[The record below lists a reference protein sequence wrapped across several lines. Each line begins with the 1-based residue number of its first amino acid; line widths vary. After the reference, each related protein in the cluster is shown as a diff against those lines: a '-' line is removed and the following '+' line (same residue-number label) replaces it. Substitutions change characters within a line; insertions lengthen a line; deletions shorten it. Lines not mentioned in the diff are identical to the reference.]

1 LLLPQAESPQETL
14 QFRVLHVIPK
24 MRRFLPILVL
34 VCLAWLTVVAAA
46 QNPPTTSPQST
57 VPPAAK
63 SGDQQALADDKKA
76 RAIVQQAIQAL
87 GGQQYINMRSRET
100 KGRGFSFHHGR
111 PSGTGVI
118 FWNFLEF
125 SDKGAPDKGAPD
137 KERTEYTPERDIA
150 RVYVGNKAWEI
161 TYKGPKLL
169 DQKDLDDYLRLRHF
183 SLDTILRTW
192 INDPGVILLYQGNA
206 IAAQHEAY
214 KITLINAK
222 DEAVDLFFDT
232 ESHLPVK
239 KSFEWRDPV
248 DRQKNLEEEIYENYR
263 DAGGVQVAY
272 VTTRYFNGDM
282 AAERFLNGATLNENL
297 DESMFDPNS
306 GYNPNK
312 PAKKK

>member
-1 LLLPQAESPQETL
+1 LLPQAESPQETL

-125 SDKGAPDKGAPD
+125 SDKGATSPASTSATRPGRSPTKAP
-137 KERTEYTPERDIA
+137 
-150 RVYVGNKAWEI
+150 N
-161 TYKGPKLL
+161 
-169 DQKDLDDYLRLRHF
+169 F
-183 SLDTILRTW
+183 STRKTSTTTCASSIFRSTRFCAPGSTI
-192 INDPGVILLYQGNA
+192 
-206 IAAQHEAY
+206 
-214 KITLINAK
+214 
-222 DEAVDLFFDT
+222 
-232 ESHLPVK
+232 
-239 KSFEWRDPV
+239 
-248 DRQKNLEEEIYENYR
+248 
-263 DAGGVQVAY
+263 
-272 VTTRYFNGDM
+272 
-282 AAERFLNGATLNENL
+282 
-297 DESMFDPNS
+297 
-306 GYNPNK
+306 
-312 PAKKK
+312 PA

>member
-1 LLLPQAESPQETL
+1 M
-14 QFRVLHVIPK
+14 K
-24 MRRFLPILVL
+24 RFSSILAL
-34 VCLAWLTVVAAA
+34 VCLGWPIVRGTA
-46 QNPPTTSPQST
+46 QTSPATPPKASFPASSQTSPQQSQAS
-57 VPPAAK
+57 AAN
-63 SGDQQALADDKKA
+63 SGDQQAQADDKKA
-76 RAIVQQAIQAL
+76 RAIVQQGIQAL
-87 GGQQYINMRSRET
+87 GGQMYLNLRSRET
-100 KGRGFSFHHGR
+100 HGRAYTLHHGR

-118 FWNFLEF
+118 FWDFTEL
-125 SDKGAPDKGAPD
+125 PD

-169 DQKDLDDYLRLRHF
+169 DQKDLDDYMRLHHF

-192 INDPGVILLYQGNA
+192 INDPGVIMLYQGNA

-214 KITLINAK
+214 RITLINAK

-263 DAGGVQVAY
+263 DAGGVMVPFN
-272 VTTRYFNGDM
+272 TTRYFNGDM
-282 AAERFLNGATLNENL
+282 AAERFLNSATINENL
-297 DESMFDPNS
+297 DEAMFDVNS
-306 GYNPNK
+306 NYNPNK
-312 PAKKK
+312 PAKKH